1 MATKRKTTRLRG
13 GRVLAV
19 EEYHDGRYGAPGM
32 PRQKKRKPT
41 KEDMQRVNAMNK
53 ARRCQYRLI
62 QYFAS
67 GDYFATITYK
77 VSERPPDMETAM
89 KHWDKL
95 IRTIRKEYR
104 KRGAPLFW
112 IRNIERGTKGAWH
125 IHLVITKIPET
136 AQIIEDAWPYGGV
149 YITQLK
155 KDSGNGTDHRRCV
168 AVWRRIHHTAQ
179 EEQVLQRGL
188 RRAGRLHDERSAHTG
203 EESGRHRG
211 CDTDQRS
218 QLQQVPQHAAPGA
231 EKEEAGQ
238 MAKRGKAEE
247 RLLHR
252 ADPRGHQPCYGVQ
265 IPPVHHDPAEQEDL
279 IHENSE
285 DLHRDIISVPDREG
299 WKIRIRTSI
308 YWYGRGSRADRD
320 GMRKEYHIQPSHA
333 SGSGGGLKETESAL
347 PCDHDNG

>member
-13 GRVLAV
+13 GRVLTV

-62 QYFAS
+62 QYFDS
-67 GDYFATITYK
+67 GDYFATLTYK

-155 KDSGNGTDHRRCV
+155 KSKYYSEDFAELAAYMTKGAHTREKKADGSEAAPRIREASYSTSRNMPLPEPKKKRLARWKKEVKPKKGYYIARIHEGINPATGYKYRRYTMIRLN
-168 AVWRRIHHTAQ
+168 RRI
-179 EEQVLQRGL
+179 
-188 RRAGRLHDERSAHTG
+188 
-203 EESGRHRG
+203 
-211 CDTDQRS
+211 
-218 QLQQVPQHAAPGA
+218 
-231 EKEEAGQ
+231 
-238 MAKRGKAEE
+238 
-247 RLLHR
+247 
-252 ADPRGHQPCYGVQ
+252 
-265 IPPVHHDPAEQEDL
+265 
-279 IHENSE
+279 
-285 DLHRDIISVPDREG
+285 
-299 WKIRIRTSI
+299 
-308 YWYGRGSRADRD
+308 
-320 GMRKEYHIQPSHA
+320 
-333 SGSGGGLKETESAL
+333 
-347 PCDHDNG
+347 